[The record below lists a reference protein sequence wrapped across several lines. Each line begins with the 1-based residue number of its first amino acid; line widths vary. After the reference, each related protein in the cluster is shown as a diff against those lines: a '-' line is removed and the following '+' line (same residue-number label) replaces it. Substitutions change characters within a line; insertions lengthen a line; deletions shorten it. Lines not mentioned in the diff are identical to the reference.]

1 MEITNIIGLAAG
13 ICVTIAVIPQI
24 IKVWKSKKVK
34 NVSLTMFSTL
44 TLGIFLWV
52 VYGFLKKDYPI
63 MITNSISLSLNI
75 VMIYFISKYEKE

>member
-1 MEITNIIGLAAG
+1 METTNIIGLVAG
-13 ICVTIAVIPQI
+13 ICVTVAVIPQI

-63 MITNSISLSLNI
+63 MITNSISLFLNLL
-75 VMIYFISKYEKE
+75 MIYFISKYEKE

>member
-44 TLGIFLWV
+44 TLGVFLWV

>member
-63 MITNSISLSLNI
+63 MITNSISLFLNI

>member
-1 MEITNIIGLAAG
+1 MEITNIVGLVAG

-52 VYGFLKKDYPI
+52 VYGYLKKDYPI
-63 MITNSISLSLNI
+63 MITNTISLLLNLL
-75 VMIYFISKYEKE
+75 MIYFISKYEKE

>member
-1 MEITNIIGLAAG
+1 METTNIIGLVAG

-52 VYGFLKKDYPI
+52 VYGFLKNDYPI
-63 MITNSISLSLNI
+63 MITNSISLFLNLL
-75 VMIYFISKYEKE
+75 MIYFISKYEKE

>member
-1 MEITNIIGLAAG
+1 METTNIIGLVAG

-63 MITNSISLSLNI
+63 MITNSISLFLNLL
-75 VMIYFISKYEKE
+75 MIYFISKYEKE

>member
-1 MEITNIIGLAAG
+1 MEITNIVGLAAG

-52 VYGFLKKDYPI
+52 VYGYLKKDYPI
-63 MITNSISLSLNI
+63 MITNSISLFLNI

>member
-1 MEITNIIGLAAG
+1 METTNIIGLVAG

-44 TLGIFLWV
+44 MLGIFLWV

-63 MITNSISLSLNI
+63 MITNSISLFLNLL
-75 VMIYFISKYEKE
+75 MIYFISKYEKE